1 MKNKK
6 KLLNGLRKLILS
18 PFISQTNTMSK
29 QIGLSEP
36 FIFGQE
42 YKYIKECLD
51 TGWVSSAGRFVDLF
65 EDKIANYT
73 GAKFAIACS
82 NATSALFISLK
93 ILGVKWDEEVIVP
106 TLTFI
111 APVNTIKYLG
121 AEPIFMDS
129 DEFCNIDVDK
139 TIEFIES
146 ETKFK
151 NNISYNKKTGKIIRA
166 ILPVHVLGNAVDLE
180 RLKNICDERNIVILE
195 DASESLGTIYNET
208 ELKGKHTGLVGQ
220 MGCISFN
227 GNKILTSGGGG
238 MIICDDEVY
247 SAKASYLTKQAKD
260 DPVNF
265 IHNEIGYN
273 LRLTNIQ
280 AALGLAQMENIE
292 RALKIKKKINNFYK
306 ENLNLTN
313 GLTLMDSPDY
323 AENNNWLSAL
333 RVEEKIYGE
342 SSSSLIDRLR
352 NESIEVRPIWKL
364 NHLQKPYLNNQTY
377 KIEKAKELVSNTVCL
392 PSGISLTSEQLE
404 KIIKV
409 ING

>member
-1 MKNKK
+1 
-6 KLLNGLRKLILS
+6 
-18 PFISQTNTMSK
+18 MSK

-51 TGWVSSAGRFVDLF
+51 TGWVSSSGKFVDAF
-65 EDKIANYT
+65 EDKIASYT
-73 GAKFAIACS
+73 GAKFSVACS
-82 NATSALFISLK
+82 NATSALFISLM
-93 ILGVKWDEEVIVP
+93 IIGVKRDEEVIVP

-121 AEPIFMDS
+121 AEPIFMDA
-129 DEFCNIDVDK
+129 DEFCNIDVNK
-139 TIEFIES
+139 TVEFIES
-146 ETKFK
+146 ETEFK
-151 NNISYNKKTGKIIRA
+151 NNNSYNKKTGKVIRA
-166 ILPVHVLGNAVDLE
+166 ILPVHVFGNAVDLE
-180 RLKNICDERNIVILE
+180 RLQNVCAERNIAIVE
-195 DASESLGTIYNET
+195 DASESLGTLYSKGK
-208 ELKGKHTGLVGQ
+208 LKGKHTGLIGH

-238 MIICDDEVY
+238 MIISNDQE
-247 SAKASYLTKQAKD
+247 SSEKAAYLTKQAKD

-273 LRLTNIQ
+273 LRLSNIH
-280 AALGLAQMENIE
+280 AALGLAQMENIK

-306 ENLNLTN
+306 ENLKLTD
-313 GLTLMDSPDY
+313 GLTLMNSPGY
-323 AENNNWLSAL
+323 AENNNWLSVL
-333 RVEEKIYGE
+333 RVEEKLYGE
-342 SSSSLIDRLR
+342 SSTSLIGKLR

-377 KIEKAKELVSNTVCL
+377 KIDKANELVSNSVCL
-392 PSGISLTSEQLE
+392 PSSISLTTEQLE

>member
-1 MKNKK
+1 
-6 KLLNGLRKLILS
+6 
-18 PFISQTNTMSK
+18 MSK

-73 GAKFAIACS
+73 GAKFAVACS
-82 NATSALFISLK
+82 NATSALFISLM
-93 ILGVKWDEEVIVP
+93 IIGVKRDEEVIVP

-111 APVNTIKYLG
+111 APVITIKYLG
-121 AEPIFMDS
+121 AEPIFMDA
-129 DEFCNIDVDK
+129 DEFFNIDVNK
-139 TIEFIES
+139 TVEFIES
-146 ETKFK
+146 ETEFK
-151 NNISYNKKTGKIIRA
+151 NNNSYNKKTGKVIRA
-166 ILPVHVLGNAVDLE
+166 ILPVHVFGNAVDLE
-180 RLKNICDERNIVILE
+180 RLQNVCAERNIVIVE
-195 DASESLGTIYNET
+195 DASESLGTVYSKGK
-208 ELKGKHTGLVGQ
+208 LKGKHTGLIGH

-238 MIICDDEVY
+238 MIISNDQE
-247 SAKASYLTKQAKD
+247 SSEKAAYLTKQAKD

-273 LRLTNIQ
+273 LRLSNIH

-292 RALKIKKKINNFYK
+292 EALMKKKKINRFYK
-306 ENLNLTN
+306 KNLTN
-313 GLTLMDSPDY
+313 GLTLMDFPSY
-323 AENNNWLSAL
+323 AENNNWLSVL
-333 RVEEKIYGE
+333 RVEEKLYGE
-342 SSSSLIDRLR
+342 SSTSLIGKLR

>member
-1 MKNKK
+1 
-6 KLLNGLRKLILS
+6 
-18 PFISQTNTMSK
+18 MSK

-51 TGWVSSAGRFVDLF
+51 TGWVSSSGKFVDAF
-65 EDKIANYT
+65 EDRIASYT
-73 GAKFAIACS
+73 GAKFAVACS
-82 NATSALFISLK
+82 NATSALFISLM
-93 ILGVKWDEEVIVP
+93 IIGVKRDEEVIVP

-121 AEPIFMDS
+121 AEPIFMDA
-129 DEFCNIDVDK
+129 DEFCNIDVNK
-139 TIEFIES
+139 TVEFIES
-146 ETKFK
+146 ETEFK
-151 NNISYNKKTGKIIRA
+151 NNNSYNKKTGKVIRA
-166 ILPVHVLGNAVDLE
+166 ILPVHVFGHAVDLE
-180 RLKNICDERNIVILE
+180 RLQNVCAERNIAIVE
-195 DASESLGTIYNET
+195 DASESLGTVYSKGK
-208 ELKGKHTGLVGQ
+208 LKGKHTGLIGH

-238 MIICDDEVY
+238 MIISNDQEF
-247 SAKASYLTKQAKD
+247 SEKAAYLTKQAKD

-273 LRLTNIQ
+273 LRLSNIH
-280 AALGLAQMENIE
+280 AALGLAQMENIK

-306 ENLNLTN
+306 ENLKLTD
-313 GLTLMDSPDY
+313 GLTLMNSPGY
-323 AENNNWLSAL
+323 AENNNWLSVL
-333 RVEEKIYGE
+333 RVEEKLYGE
-342 SSSSLIDRLR
+342 SSASLIGKLR
-352 NESIEVRPIWKL
+352 NESIEVRPIWQL

-377 KIEKAKELVSNTVCL
+377 KIEKAKEVVSNAVCL
-392 PSGISLTSEQLE
+392 PSSISLTSEQLE

>member
-1 MKNKK
+1 MILTNDK
-6 KLLNGLRKLILS
+6 KLARK
-18 PFISQTNTMSK
+18 
-29 QIGLSEP
+29 
-36 FIFGQE
+36 
-42 YKYIKECLD
+42 
-51 TGWVSSAGRFVDLF
+51 A
-65 EDKIANYT
+65 
-73 GAKFAIACS
+73 
-82 NATSALFISLK
+82 
-93 ILGVKWDEEVIVP
+93 
-106 TLTFI
+106 
-111 APVNTIKYLG
+111 KYLSTQ
-121 AEPIFMDS
+121 ATDDS
-129 DEFCNIDVDK
+129 VR
-139 TIEFIES
+139 
-146 ETKFK
+146 
-151 NNISYNKKTGKIIRA
+151 Y
-166 ILPVHVLGNAVDLE
+166 
-180 RLKNICDERNIVILE
+180 
-195 DASESLGTIYNET
+195 
-208 ELKGKHTGLVGQ
+208 
-220 MGCISFN
+220 
-227 GNKILTSGGGG
+227 
-238 MIICDDEVY
+238 
-247 SAKASYLTKQAKD
+247 
-260 DPVNF
+260 
-265 IHNEIGYN
+265 IHNDIGYN
-273 LRLTNIQ
+273 YRLTNIQ

>member
-1 MKNKK
+1 
-6 KLLNGLRKLILS
+6 
-18 PFISQTNTMSK
+18 
-29 QIGLSEP
+29 
-36 FIFGQE
+36 
-42 YKYIKECLD
+42 
-51 TGWVSSAGRFVDLF
+51 
-65 EDKIANYT
+65 
-73 GAKFAIACS
+73 
-82 NATSALFISLK
+82 
-93 ILGVKWDEEVIVP
+93 
-106 TLTFI
+106 
-111 APVNTIKYLG
+111 
-121 AEPIFMDS
+121 MDS

>member
-195 DASESLGTIYNET
+195 DASESW
-208 ELKGKHTGLVGQ
+208 ELYT
-220 MGCISFN
+220 
-227 GNKILTSGGGG
+227 T
-238 MIICDDEVY
+238 
-247 SAKASYLTKQAKD
+247 
-260 DPVNF
+260 
-265 IHNEIGYN
+265 
-273 LRLTNIQ
+273 RLN
-280 AALGLAQMENIE
+280 
-292 RALKIKKKINNFYK
+292 
-306 ENLNLTN
+306 
-313 GLTLMDSPDY
+313 
-323 AENNNWLSAL
+323 
-333 RVEEKIYGE
+333 
-342 SSSSLIDRLR
+342 
-352 NESIEVRPIWKL
+352 
-364 NHLQKPYLNNQTY
+364 
-377 KIEKAKELVSNTVCL
+377 
-392 PSGISLTSEQLE
+392 
-404 KIIKV
+404 
-409 ING
+409 

>member
-1 MKNKK
+1 
-6 KLLNGLRKLILS
+6 
-18 PFISQTNTMSK
+18 MSK

-51 TGWVSSAGRFVDLF
+51 TGWVSSSGKFVDAF
-65 EDKIANYT
+65 EDKVASYT
-73 GAKFAIACS
+73 GAKFAVACS
-82 NATSALFISLK
+82 NATSALFISLM
-93 ILGVKWDEEVIVP
+93 IIGVKRDEEVIVP

-121 AEPIFMDS
+121 AEPIFMDA
-129 DEFCNIDVDK
+129 DEFCNIDVNK
-139 TIEFIES
+139 TVDFIER

-151 NNISYNKKTGKIIRA
+151 NNISYNKKTGKIVRA
-166 ILPVHVLGNAVDLE
+166 VLPVHVFGNAADLE
-180 RLKNICDERNIVILE
+180 SLQDICAERNIVILE
-195 DASESLGTIYNET
+195 DASESLGTIYT
-208 ELKGKHTGLVGQ
+208 KGKLKGKHTGSVGQ

-238 MIICDDEVY
+238 MIICNDEE
-247 SAKASYLTKQAKD
+247 SSEKAFYLTNQAKD

-273 LRLTNIQ
+273 LRLSNIQ

-292 RALKIKKKINNFYK
+292 KALKIKKKINNFYK
-306 ENLNLTN
+306 KNLKSTD
-313 GLTLMDSPDY
+313 GLTLMNSPGY
-323 AENNNWLSAL
+323 AENNNWLSVL

-342 SSSSLIDRLR
+342 SSSSLIGRLR

-364 NHLQKPYLNNQTY
+364 NHLQKPYLKNQTY
-377 KIEKAKELVSNTVCL
+377 KIEKAKELVSNTICL
-392 PSGISLTSEQLE
+392 PSSISLTSEQLE

>member
-1 MKNKK
+1 
-6 KLLNGLRKLILS
+6 
-18 PFISQTNTMSK
+18 MSK
-29 QIGLSEP
+29 KISLSEP

-73 GAKFAIACS
+73 GAKFAVACS

-93 ILGVKWDEEVIVP
+93 ILGVKRDEEVIVP

-121 AEPIFMDS
+121 AEPIFMDA
-129 DEFCNIDVDK
+129 DEFCNIDVNK
-139 TIEFIES
+139 TVDFIER

-151 NNISYNKKTGKIIRA
+151 NNISYNKKTGKIVRA
-166 ILPVHVLGNAVDLE
+166 VLPVHVFGNAADLE
-180 RLKNICDERNIVILE
+180 SLQNICTERNIVILE
-195 DASESLGTIYNET
+195 DASESLGTIYT
-208 ELKGKHTGLVGQ
+208 KGKLKGKHTGSVGQ

-238 MIICDDEVY
+238 MIICNDEESY
-247 SAKASYLTKQAKD
+247 KKAVYLTQQAKD

-273 LRLTNIQ
+273 LRLSNIQ

-292 RALKIKKKINNFYK
+292 KALKIKKKINNFYR
-306 ENLNLTN
+306 ENLNLTD
-313 GLTLMDSPDY
+313 GLTLMNSPGY
-323 AENNNWLSAL
+323 ADNNNWLSIL
-333 RVEEKIYGE
+333 RVEEEIFGK
-342 SSSSLIDRLR
+342 SSSFLIDKLR
-352 NESIEVRPIWKL
+352 NKSIEVRPIWKL
-364 NHLQKPYLNNQTY
+364 NHLQRPYLNNQTY
-377 KIEKAKELVSNTVCL
+377 KIEKAEELVSTAVSL
-392 PSGISLTSEQLE
+392 PSSISLTSEQLN

>member
-1 MKNKK
+1 MQMKREWMKNKK

-151 NNISYNKKTGKIIRA
+151 NNISYNKKTGKII
-166 ILPVHVLGNAVDLE
+166 
-180 RLKNICDERNIVILE
+180 
-195 DASESLGTIYNET
+195 
-208 ELKGKHTGLVGQ
+208 
-220 MGCISFN
+220 
-227 GNKILTSGGGG
+227 
-238 MIICDDEVY
+238 
-247 SAKASYLTKQAKD
+247 
-260 DPVNF
+260 
-265 IHNEIGYN
+265 
-273 LRLTNIQ
+273 
-280 AALGLAQMENIE
+280 
-292 RALKIKKKINNFYK
+292 
-306 ENLNLTN
+306 
-313 GLTLMDSPDY
+313 
-323 AENNNWLSAL
+323 
-333 RVEEKIYGE
+333 
-342 SSSSLIDRLR
+342 
-352 NESIEVRPIWKL
+352 
-364 NHLQKPYLNNQTY
+364 
-377 KIEKAKELVSNTVCL
+377 
-392 PSGISLTSEQLE
+392 
-404 KIIKV
+404 
-409 ING
+409 

>member
-1 MKNKK
+1 
-6 KLLNGLRKLILS
+6 
-18 PFISQTNTMSK
+18 MSK
-29 QIGLSEP
+29 KISLSEP
-36 FIFGQE
+36 FIFGLE

-73 GAKFAIACS
+73 GAKFAVACS

-93 ILGVKWDEEVIVP
+93 ILGVKRDEEVIVP

-121 AEPIFMDS
+121 AEPIFMDA
-129 DEFCNIDVDK
+129 DEFCNIDVNK
-139 TIEFIES
+139 TVEFIET

-151 NNISYNKKTGKIIRA
+151 NNISYNKKTGKIVRA
-166 ILPVHVLGNAVDLE
+166 VLPVHVFGNAADLE
-180 RLKNICDERNIVILE
+180 SLQNICAERNIVILE
-195 DASESLGTIYNET
+195 DASESLGTIYT
-208 ELKGKHTGLVGQ
+208 KGKLKGKHTGSVGQ

-238 MIICDDEVY
+238 MIICNDEESY
-247 SAKASYLTKQAKD
+247 KKAVYLTQQAKD

-273 LRLTNIQ
+273 MRLSNIQ

-292 RALKIKKKINNFYK
+292 KALKIKKKINNFYR
-306 ENLNLTN
+306 ENLNLTD
-313 GLTLMDSPDY
+313 GLTLMNSPGY
-323 AENNNWLSAL
+323 ADNNNWLSIL
-333 RVEEKIYGE
+333 RVEEEIFGKP
-342 SSSSLIDRLR
+342 SSFLIDKLR
-352 NESIEVRPIWKL
+352 NKSIEVRPIWKL
-364 NHLQKPYLNNQTY
+364 NHLQRPYLNNQTY
-377 KIEKAKELVSNTVCL
+377 KIEKAEELVSTAVSL
-392 PSGISLTSEQLE
+392 PSSISLTSEQLN